1 MKLLYECI
9 TAVSVVDLR
18 MNNIKTAAEDLA
30 VGIITAVR
38 NILTPIFE
46 RYSAYHRYIEFFIYG
61 VYVVV
66 LFGFYHT
73 VPDYI
78 PFLRSTIL
86 YIAVFILLLRFNKIS
101 WTNSKFAILGG
112 NTFSEFDRRL
122 IVSTCVF
129 VLVTHI
135 LSETVINYTKKQVQQ
150 SVIQPVRGGVI
161 HPIYNIIDSAG
172 AGAAAAAAATP
183 KFGVPAT

>member
-1 MKLLYECI
+1 
-9 TAVSVVDLR
+9 
-18 MNNIKTAAEDLA
+18 MNNIKTAAEDLV

-38 NILTPIFE
+38 NVLNPVFDKYT
-46 RYSAYHRYIEFFIYG
+46 AYHRYIEIFIYG
-61 VYVVV
+61 VYIVV
-66 LFGFYHT
+66 LFGFYNT
-73 VPDYI
+73 IPYYI
-78 PFLRSTIL
+78 PLLRSTIL

-129 VLVTHI
+129 VLITHI
-135 LSETVINYTKKQVQQ
+135 LSETVIDYTKKQAQQ
-150 SVIQPVRGGVI
+150 RIIQPIRGGVI

-172 AGAAAAAAATP
+172 AAGAAGTVGAAVG
-183 KFGVPAT
+183 GVRSLPSMPPPPPPVS